1 MNLKKFNNKTVL
13 ITGASS
19 GLGREISKILA
30 QTKTSLILVARR
42 EEKLVELKEELE
54 SFNSNQVF
62 IISQDLTDLKGPE
75 IVYNKVSELELNVDI
90 LINNAG
96 IAFSDEFLDI
106 PLDDYNNLIDLNIK
120 AMINLTYKFLPKMV
134 ENKSGMILNI
144 SSVLGVLPIPDM
156 AVYGGS
162 KAFILSF
169 SEALWKEYGK
179 YGISVTTLVSV
190 GIDTE
195 FFTRVK
201 RNKFVYVPV
210 QKPEIVARKAIK
222 ALSKKKRLAYT
233 GIKYSFLLHFR
244 RILPQRFVIW
254 MMDLFYDP
262 NRN

>member
-1 MNLKKFNNKTVL
+1 MNLKKFNNKSIL

-19 GLGREISKILA
+19 GLGREISRIFINNNIKLV
-30 QTKTSLILVARR
+30 LVARR
-42 EEKLVELKEELE
+42 EEKLLELKEELE
-54 SFNSNQVF
+54 RNKTCEVF
-62 IISQDLTDLKGPE
+62 VLTQDLTIDNGPNL
-75 IVYNKVSELELNVDI
+75 VYNKVLELGLHIDI

-106 PLDDYNNLIDLNIK
+106 PLDDYNNLINLNIK

-134 ENKSGMILNI
+134 EKQSGMILNV

-162 KAFILSF
+162 KAFVMSF
-169 SEALWKEYGK
+169 SEALWKEYRK

-222 ALSKKKRLAYT
+222 ALSKKKRLAYS

-254 MMDLFYDP
+254 IMDLFYDP

>member
-1 MNLKKFNNKTVL
+1 MNLKKFDNKSIL

-19 GLGREISKILA
+19 GLGREVSRVFSNSK
-30 QTKTSLILVARR
+30 TKLILVARR
-42 EEKLVELKEELE
+42 EDKLLELKEELE
-54 SFNSNQVF
+54 RRNLCEVF
-62 IISQDLTDLKGPE
+62 VIIQDLTVDNGAS
-75 IVYNKVSELELNVDI
+75 IVYDKVLELGLSIDI

-106 PLDDYNNLIDLNIK
+106 PLDNYNNLIDLNIK
-120 AMINLTYKFLPKMV
+120 AMISLTYKFLPKMV
-134 ENKSGMILNI
+134 EKKSGMILNI

-162 KAFILSF
+162 KAFVLSF
-169 SEALWKEYGK
+169 SEALWKEYRK

-210 QKPEIVARKAIK
+210 QRPEIVAKKAIN

-233 GIKYSFLLHFR
+233 GIIYSFLLHFR
-244 RILPQRFVIW
+244 RILPQRLVIW

-262 NRN
+262 NRE

>member
-1 MNLKKFNNKTVL
+1 MNLKKFNNKSIL

-19 GLGREISKILA
+19 GLGREISRIFINNNIKLV
-30 QTKTSLILVARR
+30 LVARR
-42 EEKLVELKEELE
+42 EEKLLELKEELE
-54 SFNSNQVF
+54 RNKTCEVF
-62 IISQDLTDLKGPE
+62 VLTQDLTIDNGPNL
-75 IVYNKVSELELNVDI
+75 VYNKVLELGLHIDI

-106 PLDDYNNLIDLNIK
+106 PLDDYNNLINLNIK
-120 AMINLTYKFLPKMV
+120 AMINL
-134 ENKSGMILNI
+134 ILNV

-162 KAFILSF
+162 KAFVMSF
-169 SEALWKEYGK
+169 SEALWKEYRK

-222 ALSKKKRLAYT
+222 ALSKKKRLAYS

-254 MMDLFYDP
+254 IMDLFYDP